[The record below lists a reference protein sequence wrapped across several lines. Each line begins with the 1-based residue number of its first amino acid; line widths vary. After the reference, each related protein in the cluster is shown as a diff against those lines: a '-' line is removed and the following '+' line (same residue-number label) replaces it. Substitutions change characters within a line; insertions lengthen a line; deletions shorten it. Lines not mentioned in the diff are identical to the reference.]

1 MAEMLAILMG
11 TRPEVIK
18 LAPVVW
24 ELERRGIPH
33 EVWAVTQHSEL
44 LETALKEFRI
54 EPDYRIEIPRSDP
67 SLLSFSEEALGRLEL
82 LFKSRG
88 PWAVIVQGDT
98 VTAWL
103 GAYVAFLRKV
113 PVFHVEAGVRSLCL
127 AEPFPE
133 EALRRWIDEVA
144 EIKFCPT
151 NQTWINLWN
160 ENLEHHSY
168 LVGNTGIDALKWA
181 LEEWGPV
188 LDRYL
193 KVEIDLHR
201 REHWGKIPSAI
212 RALSDLARDFPRWQF
227 CFVLHPAVASDLP
240 SSAPSNC
247 EFLKPLSYA
256 NFCRLLRESQFCVT
270 DSGGVQEEA
279 AYLGIPCLVARDHCD
294 RPESVNEG
302 IAIQVGSNPEEIA
315 KAVGRLIRNEAWRK
329 RMARPSKVFGDGT
342 AARKIGEILEAW
354 VKDFERGV
362 MKHGESR

>member
-1 MAEMLAILMG
+1 MG

-24 ELERRGIPH
+24 ELSRRKIPH

-44 LETALKEFRI
+44 LETVLKEFRI
-54 EPDYRIEIPRSDP
+54 EPDYRIEVPRPDP
-67 SLLSFSEEALGRLEL
+67 SLLSFSEEALGRLKF
-82 LFKSRG
+82 LFKARG

-103 GAYVAFLRKV
+103 GAYIAFLRKV
-113 PVFHVEAGVRSLCL
+113 PIFHVEAGVRSLCL
-127 AEPFPE
+127 AEPYPE

-160 ENLEHHSY
+160 EHLEHHSY
-168 LVGNTGIDALKWA
+168 LVGNTGIDALRWTREKLSSMPEKPLWI
-181 LEEWGPV
+181 
-188 LDRYL
+188 
-193 KVEIDLHR
+193 EIDLHR
-201 REHWGKIPSAI
+201 REHWDRIPLI
-212 RALSDLARDFPRWQF
+212 TQALFGLARQYPEWRF
-227 CFVLHPAVASDLP
+227 CFVQHPAVKTYP
-240 SSAPSNC
+240 EEIPENC
-247 EFLKPLSYA
+247 DFLEPQSHFAFQAVLGS
-256 NFCRLLRESQFCVT
+256 SQFCIT

-302 IAIQVGSNPEEIA
+302 IAIQVGSDPENITKTAE
-315 KAVGRLIRNEAWRK
+315 KLIRNEAWRK
-329 RMARPSKVFGDGT
+329 KMARPSKVFGDGT